1 MDIKTVTHALDD
13 RGLTPPDLE
22 MLRSNSS
29 QYITLLMQPNG
40 PIYANIDRI
49 GAYDQAAASV
59 KGKSFLELAVTRGA
73 HLAVTPEYFFP
84 WAAILESIN
93 NGLVP
98 PDDAL
103 WVLGSESITQTELE
117 AFEREVSG
125 RCVVIYEPLEKL
137 VRSRE
142 LLNPVVLLFQAENSN
157 GSKQLVAL
165 IQFKIQPSRDPR
177 FFEESVLKRGSLV
190 YQFEGTNSEL
200 TAAVIICADAFALAE
215 LDRNSLSK
223 FNNQA
228 TLIHIQ
234 LNPNPRHIAYRE
246 YRTTTFSTDANA
258 TNCHIVCL
266 NWAHSIEAYT
276 KLEGESKAWG
286 NIAGSTWYCPL
297 NGCSYDDADVL
308 SNHAFGLYYAYM
320 EEYRHALLFHYDE
333 AVFELFVPK
342 LITTMSAVLV
352 NKNGPAA
359 KGRYEWKEEIK
370 SWECGVYPVESG
382 FNDLIQ
388 HIPNAQLALSKILPQ
403 ENMLNVE
410 RVLSLS
416 AGSIK
421 GGERWYEAKNIDS
434 CQIEANEVVNRVT
447 VVQDTAE
454 TAHEF
459 RHNRF
464 TPLMTIHNELM
475 NQTNWPPQISDVNS
489 HSEIFWVKSKPNFNV
504 LTADSK
510 PTLIVYLGESPS
522 STRLENT
529 VAMLYTLLRRED
541 TPYQRRLCVA
551 HRENGR
557 IVFAPIS
564 AMTRIDDPTDNQTN
578 ILALPLFQDM
588 RN

>member
-1 MDIKTVTHALDD
+1 MLLKKVVNVLNDK
-13 RGLTPPDLE
+13 GLTPPDLE
-22 MLRSNSS
+22 MLRSNAS
-29 QYITLLMQPNG
+29 QYTTLLMQPNG

-49 GAYDQAAASV
+49 GAYDQATASA
-59 KGKSFLELAVTRGA
+59 KGKSFLELAITRGA

-98 PDDAL
+98 PNDAL

-117 AFEREVSG
+117 SFEHEVSG
-125 RCVVIYEPLEKL
+125 RCVVIYEPLGEL
-137 VRSRE
+137 TRSRE
-142 LLNPVVLLFQAENSN
+142 LLTPVVLLFQAENSN

-190 YQFEGTNSEL
+190 YQFKGTNSEL
-200 TAAVIICADAFALAE
+200 TAAVVICADVFALAE
-215 LDRNSLSK
+215 LDRNSLSD

-266 NWAHSIEAYT
+266 NWAHSIEAYSNS
-276 KLEGESKAWG
+276 EGESKAWG

-297 NGCSYDDADVL
+297 NGCSSHDDDVL
-308 SNHAFGLYYAYM
+308 SNHTFGLYYAYM

-333 AVFELFVPK
+333 AVFELLVPK

-359 KGRYEWKEEIK
+359 KGRYEWKEGIK
-370 SWECGVYPVESG
+370 KWELGTYPVESG
-382 FNDLIQ
+382 FDDLIDQ
-388 HIPNAQLALSKILPQ
+388 IPDARSALSRILCQ
-403 ENMLNVE
+403 GNVLNIE

-416 AGSIK
+416 AGSIN
-421 GGERWYEAKNIDS
+421 GGELWYETENIDS
-434 CQIEANEVVNRVT
+434 CKIESNEIVNRIT
-447 VVQDTAE
+447 VVQDTDNIAY
-454 TAHEF
+454 EF
-459 RHNRF
+459 RHKMF
-464 TPLMTIHNELM
+464 TPITTIYSEIMT
-475 NQTNWPPQISDVNS
+475 QTNWPPQIADVNAN
-489 HSEIFWVKSKPNFNV
+489 SEIFWVKNKPNFNV
-504 LTADSK
+504 LTAGRK

-541 TPYQRRLCVA
+541 TPYQRRLCVT
-551 HRENGR
+551 HRENGK
-557 IVFAPIS
+557 IVFAPIP
-564 AMTRIDDPTDNQTN
+564 AMTRIDDPTDDQTD
-578 ILALPLFQDM
+578 ILAVPLFQDM